1 MGDFQEQ
8 FPGLHDKGDSLQFLL
23 DFDYPPYI
31 GGDTPLAP
39 MDLLDANDYNI
50 PFPFLPTSPGP
61 SPPNDRGS
69 VSPTNLHIDTRLT
82 LNPSYDKSSAISTPV
97 LGPVMDNQLPT
108 IHIHPSPQ
116 PVENNLSVTP
126 VSQAESPLWSVSPVS
141 PVSPIPSAQVDQC
154 NDDDDEVDEAMLP
167 HVTQWFWVQRFADI
181 ATGTR
186 IFVPQRIYR
195 PYTEAD
201 QKRYI
206 TDCELKQTIYFLSS
220 NPYEF
225 GLTLDNAIK
234 SKHKDLQD
242 KDDPMFAG
250 CGPSVSIR
258 VEWPGYRSWTKQIPT
273 NDFKTPKG
281 PITRAKLAKNLANC
295 VKRFIE
301 WAAKQPMETNADR
314 RWKVGPK
321 HIKVEDLMLVS
332 LHHVSK
338 GSWQPQLRLRRPLPE
353 LTAHRPK
360 GIAATTSMIL

>member
-1 MGDFQEQ
+1 
-8 FPGLHDKGDSLQFLL
+8 
-23 DFDYPPYI
+23 
-31 GGDTPLAP
+31 
-39 MDLLDANDYNI
+39 
-50 PFPFLPTSPGP
+50 
-61 SPPNDRGS
+61 
-69 VSPTNLHIDTRLT
+69 
-82 LNPSYDKSSAISTPV
+82 
-97 LGPVMDNQLPT
+97 
-108 IHIHPSPQ
+108 
-116 PVENNLSVTP
+116 
-126 VSQAESPLWSVSPVS
+126 
-141 PVSPIPSAQVDQC
+141 
-154 NDDDDEVDEAMLP
+154 MLP
-167 HVTQWFWVQRFADI
+167 HVEKWFWVQRFATI

-220 NPYEF
+220 NPSEF

-258 VEWPGYRSWTKQIPT
+258 VEVRPFIRSRTRFIHSAHQWPGYRSWTKQIPT

-321 HIKVEDLMLVS
+321 HIKLEDLMLVS

-360 GIAATTSMIL
+360 SIAATTSMIL